1 MRKTFIAIAL
11 VTVVAIV
18 AGPATAGGRGGGK
31 GKPSGGGTSSLSLV
45 LMDGA
50 AQAQHRGRVT
60 FNVSTTATDRP
71 FVGLRCW
78 QGSDWVYDGYVGY
91 FDGAMF
97 DSFFTLDSPYW
108 RAGESA
114 SCTARL
120 FWYDRRGNQ
129 NVLTTLDFPV
139 AA

>member
-1 MRKTFIAIAL
+1 MKKTFIAIAL
-11 VTVVAIV
+11 VVVIAIV
-18 AGPATAGGRGGGK
+18 AGPASAGGRGGK
-31 GKPSGGGTSSLSLV
+31 GKPSGGTSSSLSLV
-45 LMDGA
+45 LMNGA
-50 AQAQHRGRVT
+50 TQAQRGGSVT
-60 FNVSTTATDRP
+60 FNVATTATDRP
-71 FVGLRCW
+71 FVGLRCY
-78 QGSDWVYDGYVGY
+78 QGPDWVYDAYVGY

-108 RAGESA
+108 RTGEAA